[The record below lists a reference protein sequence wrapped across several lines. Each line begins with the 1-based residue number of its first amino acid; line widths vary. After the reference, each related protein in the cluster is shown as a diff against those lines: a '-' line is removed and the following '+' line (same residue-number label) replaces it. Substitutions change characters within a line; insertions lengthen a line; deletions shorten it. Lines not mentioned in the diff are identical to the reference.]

1 MLSWRTAFAREQR
14 NTLDLHAVI
23 RSLRDE
29 LKQIDAAIAVLEGIQ
44 QGTGA
49 VAPAAK
55 PPAKRGRKNMK
66 PDERLEVADRMRRY
80 WEQRRENEV
89 SGAATATTSA
99 SKAPR

>member
-1 MLSWRTAFAREQR
+1 M
-14 NTLDLHAVI
+14 DLHAVI

-49 VAPAAK
+49 IAPAAN
-55 PPAKRGRKNMK
+55 PPAKRRRNEMK
-66 PDERLEVADRMRRY
+66 PDERLEVGDRMRRY
-80 WEQRRENEV
+80 RSQRRENEV
-89 SGAATATTSA
+89 AEGATATTSA